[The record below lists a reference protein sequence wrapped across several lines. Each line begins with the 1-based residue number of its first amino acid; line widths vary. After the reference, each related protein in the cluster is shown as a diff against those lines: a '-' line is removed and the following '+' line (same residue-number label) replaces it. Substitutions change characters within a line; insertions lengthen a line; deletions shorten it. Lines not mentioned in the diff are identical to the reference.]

1 MLLIVRY
8 VITCMVISRSSYCIF
23 WRALSPDDCRVRLVR
38 VTQHH
43 FHIKSNHLVISNDPS
58 FREQELNSFAI
69 VKEGKHTY
77 DKKKKKKETTY
88 KELQSDL
95 FLPR

>member
-1 MLLIVRY
+1 MIIKTNKSMFFPSEGIILSIVRY

-23 WRALSPDDCRVRLVR
+23 WRALSPYDCRVRLVR

-58 FREQELNSFAI
+58 FRE
-69 VKEGKHTY
+69 
-77 DKKKKKKETTY
+77 
-88 KELQSDL
+88 
-95 FLPR
+95 